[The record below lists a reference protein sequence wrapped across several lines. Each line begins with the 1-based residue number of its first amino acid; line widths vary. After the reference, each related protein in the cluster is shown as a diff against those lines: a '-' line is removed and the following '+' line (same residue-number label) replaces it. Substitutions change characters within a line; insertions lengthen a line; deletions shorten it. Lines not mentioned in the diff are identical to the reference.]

1 MASTREIKRRVRGIN
16 NIKQITNAMEL
27 VSTAKLRRARIQL
40 EKSRDY
46 YETVLDD
53 IHDLLTIVGEDH
65 PLLQVR
71 EVENVLYIVLTSDR
85 GLAGGYN
92 SNIIKLTEDTM
103 AKNDGGNKLLVV
115 GTKAKDYFARRNYD
129 IANAYVGISER
140 PSFQHAKA
148 LGREAMDLYLSG
160 EVDAIDLV
168 FTRFESTLKNTPK
181 VMRLLPSKE
190 INEIEK
196 GPQTLVAFEPSSDE
210 VLNYLIPKYIEIS
223 IFGGLIEAAAA
234 EQGARRV
241 SMQAATDN
249 ANDMIE
255 ALDTEYNRAR
265 QAAITSEI
273 SEIVSAADA
282 LK

>member
-53 IHDLLTIVGEDH
+53 IHDLLTIVGEEH

-71 EVENVLYIVLTSDR
+71 ELENVLYIILTSDR

-92 SNIIKLTEDTM
+92 SNIIKLAEETM
-103 AKNDGGNKLLVV
+103 EKNNAGNKLMVV
-115 GTKAKDYFARRNYD
+115 GSKARDHFARRNYD
-129 IANAYVGISER
+129 IKHASVGISER
-140 PSFQHAKA
+140 PSFQNAKA
-148 LGREAMDLYLSG
+148 LGREAMNLYLSG
-160 EVDAIDLV
+160 EVDAIDLI

-190 INEIEK
+190 ISK
-196 GPQTLVAFEPSSDE
+196 GKSGPQTLVAFEPSSDE

-223 IFGGLIEAAAA
+223 IFGALIEAAAA

>member
-53 IHDLLTIVGEDH
+53 IQDLLTIVGEDH

-71 EVENVLYIVLTSDR
+71 EVENVLYIILTSDR

-92 SNIIKLTEDTM
+92 SNIFHLAEETM
-103 AKNDGGNKLLVV
+103 EKNNAGDKLLVV
-115 GTKAKDYFARRNYD
+115 GTKARDYFARRNYD

-140 PSFQHAKA
+140 PNFQHAKV

-160 EVDAIDLV
+160 EVDAIDLIY
-168 FTRFESTLKNTPK
+168 TRFESTIKNTPM

-190 INEIEK
+190 IK
-196 GPQTLVAFEPSSDE
+196 KMKSGPQTLVEFEPSSDA

-223 IFGGLIEAAAA
+223 IFGALIEAAAA

-273 SEIVSAADA
+273 SEIVAAADA